1 MLLLFF
7 QGEEKKVHIKMDQ
20 HFLFSF
26 SFFFFFI
33 FLERYTKTT
42 LNKRLTPAV
51 SKHKIQN
58 DDGDIQKKKLVISF
72 SCRSPI

>member
-1 MLLLFF
+1 MCYYSFSR
-7 QGEEKKVHIKMDQ
+7 GKKESSHKNGSA
-20 HFLFSF
+20 FSF
-26 SFFFFFI
+26 FFFIFFFFI